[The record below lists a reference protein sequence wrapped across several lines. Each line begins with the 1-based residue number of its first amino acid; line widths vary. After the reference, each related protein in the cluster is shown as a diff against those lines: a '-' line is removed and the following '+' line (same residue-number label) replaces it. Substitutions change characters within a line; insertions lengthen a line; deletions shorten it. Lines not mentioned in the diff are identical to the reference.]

1 MNIGFDA
8 KRAFSNRSGLG
19 NYSRSTIRLLSDFYP
34 ENKYFL
40 FSKKEKQSLIQPSEN
55 QLIIGPGQGISASF
69 PPLWRSWGIY
79 NDIKN
84 NKLDIYHGLSNELP
98 LSIKK
103 TGAKSVV
110 TIHDLIFLRFP
121 EYYPFI
127 DRKIYFYKFRHACRI
142 ADKIIAVSEATK
154 QDIISF
160 LGISPDRIEV
170 VYQTCDPVFR
180 TKVTS
185 EKRAETRTK
194 YSLPEN
200 FILYLGT
207 IEKRKNA
214 LNLVKAYLEQ
224 NIEIP
229 LVIVGKPTAFLTEI
243 KEYLKQHDRQES
255 ILFRHTVESRDIPSI
270 YQSAQV
276 FVYPSIFEGF
286 GIPILE
292 ALYSG
297 VPVITST
304 GSCFH
309 ETGGDA
315 ALYCDP
321 GNIGEMGKCITDVL
335 NSEDTRKSMIE
346 KGFLHASKFD
356 EEKVAANLMGVYMN
370 LLQ

>member
-34 ENKYFL
+34 GNKYFL
-40 FSKKEKQSLIQPSEN
+40 FSKKDEQNLIQHSEN
-55 QLIIGPGQGISASF
+55 QFIIEPGPGISSSF
-69 PPLWRSWGIY
+69 PSIWRSWGIY
-79 NDIKN
+79 NEIKN

-127 DRKIYFYKFRHACRI
+127 DRQIYFHKFSNACRI

-160 LGISPDRIEV
+160 LGISPDRIDV

-185 EKRAETRTK
+185 ERKAETRAK
-194 YSLPEN
+194 YCLPEN

-214 LNLVKAYLEQ
+214 LNLIKAYLEQ

-243 KEYLKQHDRQES
+243 KEYLKQHQRRES

-276 FVYPSIFEGF
+276 FVYPSVFEGF

-315 ALYCDP
+315 ALYCDHS
-321 GNIGEMGKCITDVL
+321 NIGEMGKCITDVL

-346 KGFLHASKFD
+346 KGFLHARKFD